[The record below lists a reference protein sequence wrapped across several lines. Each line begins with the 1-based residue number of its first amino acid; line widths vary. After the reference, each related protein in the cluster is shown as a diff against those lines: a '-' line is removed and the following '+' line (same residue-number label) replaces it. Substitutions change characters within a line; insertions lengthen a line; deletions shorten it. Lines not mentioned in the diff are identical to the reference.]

1 MTNRLRLAIAL
12 AAVAGGI
19 TAANA
24 DVVLTF
30 TYDDL
35 AGSFT
40 STGAGTGN
48 FSAVA
53 VDLGPASLQSAGEVS
68 RIDSNPGNASFEVG
82 FVSGANPAN
91 FTLNV
96 SVTVLVPNLLASGA
110 GTFSSTD
117 ADGDTITGT
126 ITGDW
131 IYDTINGFIFFNGT
145 LTNVL
150 VTDNGA
156 QDDLF
161 NGSQLGS
168 FQISGI
174 GAQPYLGALTQITFG
189 ASSFFTQNFQDAA
202 TGTSAQILIPAPGAV
217 ALLGLGG
224 LLVARRRR

>member
-53 VDLGPASLQSAGEVS
+53 VDFGPASLQSAGEVS
-68 RIDSNPGNASFEVG
+68 RSDTNPGSASFGVG
-82 FVSGANPAN
+82 FVSGANPADFN
-91 FTLNV
+91 LNL
-96 SVTVLVPNLLASGA
+96 SVAVVIPNLLASG
-110 GTFSSTD
+110 GGSFSSTD

-168 FQISGI
+168 FQISGM
-174 GAQPYLGALTQITFG
+174 GTQPFEGALTQITFG

-202 TGTSAQILIPAPGAV
+202 TGTSAQILPAPGAV